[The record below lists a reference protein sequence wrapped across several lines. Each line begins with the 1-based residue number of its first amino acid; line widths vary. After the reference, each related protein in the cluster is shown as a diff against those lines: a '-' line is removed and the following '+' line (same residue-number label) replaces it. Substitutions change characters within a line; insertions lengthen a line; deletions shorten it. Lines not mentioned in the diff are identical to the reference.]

1 MREMLKLN
9 YSKPKK
15 KAFTFDSSHM
25 FFCPFFF
32 CCFLPL
38 VSKTRIERWKACV
51 LFPCTAG
58 RTASD
63 MFHHWTNT
71 GLNAH
76 VDSAAVRIMDG
87 IERRVT
93 NPFPLFR
100 FSPLG
105 FHSLNVQHSTATMH
119 SSDNLN
125 FANFSQIPQS
135 ISKLGL

>member
-1 MREMLKLN
+1 MREMLKLY

-15 KAFTFDSSHM
+15 RPSLLILLTCSFVLFLI
-25 FFCPFFF
+25 
-32 CCFLPL
+32 CFLPL

-51 LFPCTAG
+51 LFPCTDG

-93 NPFPLFR
+93 NPSPLFR

-135 ISKLGL
+135 INKLGL

>member
-1 MREMLKLN
+1 MKSM
-9 YSKPKK
+9 
-15 KAFTFDSSHM
+15 
-25 FFCPFFF
+25 CV
-32 CCFLPL
+32 
-38 VSKTRIERWKACV
+38 VSMHR
-51 LFPCTAG
+51 

-93 NPFPLFR
+93 NPSPLFR
-100 FSPLG
+100 FSHLG